1 MTAVKWLE
9 EFMNNGKQK
18 SEGIISLAFARA
30 KELESKQQKD
40 MFIAGYLARAMK
52 KNKLPYGVRWMNKV
66 AEIEEEAEIMYDKY
80 K

>member
-1 MTAVKWLE
+1 MTAAEQLE
-9 EFMNNGKQK
+9 IQQ
-18 SEGIISLAFARA
+18 A

-52 KNKLPYGVRWMNKV
+52 KNKLPYGMRWMNKV